1 LVFEFGESSG
11 KQDASPSDSDTIPTP
26 VVVINQ
32 DSDPSATIV
41 EITFGD
47 RLGAL
52 LDSRYCMK
60 PVTSSFSLL
69 SMRIFLILY
78 DLLEYVG

>member
-1 LVFEFGESSG
+1 LVFEFGELGG

-52 LDSRYCMK
+52 LDT
-60 PVTSSFSLL
+60 V
-69 SMRIFLILY
+69 
-78 DLLEYVG
+78 

>member
-1 LVFEFGESSG
+1 LGG

-47 RLGAL
+47 RVGA
-52 LDSRYCMK
+52 SSFRYYMK

-69 SMRIFLILY
+69 SMRNFF
-78 DLLEYVG
+78 DSV

>member
-1 LVFEFGESSG
+1 LVFEFGELGG
-11 KQDASPSDSDTIPTP
+11 KQDESPSDSDTIPTP
-26 VVVINQ
+26 VVVVNQ

-52 LDSRYCMK
+52 LDPVWSQLLPLLVYWAWEFFWFCM
-60 PVTSSFSLL
+60 
-69 SMRIFLILY
+69 IY
-78 DLLEYVG
+78 

>member
-1 LVFEFGESSG
+1 LVFEFGELGG

-26 VVVINQ
+26 VVIINQ

-52 LDSRYCMK
+52 LDTVWSQ
-60 PVTSSFSLL
+60 LL
-69 SMRIFLILY
+69 PPLVYWAWEFFLILY

>member
-1 LVFEFGESSG
+1 LVFEFGELGG
-11 KQDASPSDSDTIPTP
+11 KQDASPSDTIPTP

-52 LDSRYCMK
+52 LDT
-60 PVTSSFSLL
+60 V
-69 SMRIFLILY
+69 
-78 DLLEYVG
+78 